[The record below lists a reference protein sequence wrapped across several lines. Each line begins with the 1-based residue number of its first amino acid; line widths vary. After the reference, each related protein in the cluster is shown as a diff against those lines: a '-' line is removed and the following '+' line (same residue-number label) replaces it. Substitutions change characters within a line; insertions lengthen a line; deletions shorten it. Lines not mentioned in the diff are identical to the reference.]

1 MMNWNDHLQAA
12 LDRQTAKQAYRR
24 RTARR
29 ADTAPPYLESGGKR
43 YLNFAGNDYLGLSR
57 DPAVIAA
64 WQQALAQY
72 GSGSGGSPL
81 VSGHTDAHE
90 MLENRLA
97 DWLGY
102 ERAILFPS
110 GYAANQAVLLGLLGK
125 DDVLLADKL
134 CHASMQEAAAL
145 GPAQFKRFA
154 HRQYDVLEKQLIEHQ
169 GKRILVASEGVFSMD
184 GDTADLGRL
193 KSLCE
198 RYGAWLLLDDAHG
211 IGVLGGEGRGSAA
224 AAGVQPDILI
234 VTFGKAVGLMGA
246 AVLCSRT
253 VAEYLTQF
261 ARHLIYS
268 TAFPPAQAAALFV
281 ALERVRAADGL
292 REKLRGNIR
301 LFQTALSECGLRER
315 LMPSETAI
323 QPFLCG
329 SNEAA
334 LSASAT
340 LREHGLYVPAI
351 RPPTVPVGQARLRIT
366 LTAAHDATH
375 IETLIKGLQDA
386 A

>member
-1 MMNWNDHLQAA
+1 MMDWNTHLQTA
-12 LDRQTAKQAYRR
+12 LDCQAAKQAYRR

-57 DPAVIAA
+57 DPGIIAA

-72 GSGSGGSPL
+72 GTGSGGSPL

-90 MLENRLA
+90 TLENYLA

-125 DDVLLADKL
+125 GDVLLADKL

-145 GPAQFKRFA
+145 GPALFKRFA

-169 GKRILVASEGVFSMD
+169 GKIILVASEGVFSMD
-184 GDTADLGRL
+184 GDRADLGRL
-193 KSLCE
+193 KTLCE

-211 IGVLGGEGRGSAA
+211 FGVLGGEGRGSAA
-224 AAGVQPDILI
+224 AAGVRPDILI
-234 VTFGKAVGLMGA
+234 VTFGKAAGLMGA

-268 TAFPPAQAAALFV
+268 TAFPPAQAAALLA
-281 ALERVRAADGL
+281 ALERVRAADDL
-292 REKLRGNIR
+292 RDKLRGNIR
-301 LFQTALSECGLRER
+301 FFQTALSECGLRQR
-315 LMPSETAI
+315 LMPSETPI
-323 QPFLCG
+323 QPFFCG

-334 LSASAT
+334 LSASAI
-340 LREHGLYVPAI
+340 LRGHGLYVPAI
-351 RPPTVPVGQARLRIT
+351 RPPTVPAGQARLRIT
-366 LTAAHDATH
+366 LTAAHEKAH

-386 A
+386 V